1 MQPVTLDLV
10 PSDSQNP
17 LFARLQ
23 ELGLPGNKT
32 EHYRRFAIK
41 PLLAR
46 DYSLVSAAEHTP
58 TTGDAL
64 VIENGR
70 VTEIPQGCSVTYAS
84 PYDADETHFD
94 ALYYLSHLLAPAVV
108 CIEVTEA
115 CRLTLRHVIDRAQSL
130 LPYRLCISVA
140 DNVRCEVFETFTT
153 DGSSESFVLY
163 GIDETVGAHGVLH
176 WVRDQYTD
184 ASHTALVG
192 SHRFDV
198 RANGALELKTFD
210 FGSGRAL
217 HLYKIDL
224 DTYAWCDAG
233 HLLMAS
239 GDAKRGNVVHI
250 NHDKPYAKCAQDAR
264 TILKGNATGIFDGLV
279 RVGSEAR
286 YASAYQNSKAVLL
299 DEHAYMYAKPQLEI
313 YTDELEASHGATIG
327 ELDEESLFYLRSRGI
342 AEAEARKILVL
353 AFADALIEG
362 VGEGDVATR
371 IRADFERAYF
381 DNEG

>member
-10 PSDSQNP
+10 PSDTQNP
-17 LFARLQ
+17 LYTRLRT
-23 ELGLPGNKT
+23 LGLPGNKT
-32 EHYRRFAIK
+32 EHYRHFAIK

-46 DYSLVSAAEHTP
+46 DYTLLSPAEHTP
-58 TTGDAL
+58 TTGEAL

-70 VTEIPQGCSVTYAS
+70 VTEIPRGCSVTYAS
-84 PYDADETHFD
+84 PFDADKTHFD
-94 ALYYLSHLLAPAVV
+94 ALYYLSHLLTHAVI

-115 CRLTLRHVIDRAQSL
+115 CRFELRHVIDRTQSL
-130 LPYRLCISVA
+130 LPYRLCITVA
-140 DNVRCEVFETFTT
+140 DNVHCEVFETFTT
-153 DGSSESFVLY
+153 DASSESLVLY
-163 GIDETVGAHGVLH
+163 GIDATVGAHGVLH
-176 WVRDQYTD
+176 WIRDQYTG

-192 SHRFDV
+192 SHRFNI

-250 NHDKPYAKCAQDAR
+250 NHEKPYAKCAQDAR
-264 TILKGNATGIFDGLV
+264 TILKERATGIFDGLV

-286 YASAYQNSKAVLL
+286 YASAHQNSKAVLL
-299 DEHAYMYAKPQLEI
+299 GENAYMYAKPQLEI

-327 ELDEESLFYLRSRGI
+327 ELDEESLFYLRTRGI
-342 AEAEARKILVL
+342 AEAEARKMLVL
-353 AFADALIEG
+353 AFADVLIER
-362 VGEGDVATR
+362 VGEGETATR

-381 DNEG
+381 ENEG